1 MFSSIGS
8 ASMSAR
14 SSTVAPS
21 PLRKSPTTPVPPTPS
36 VTSYPCWRSQSAA
49 MPAVR
54 CSCIDEFGIGVDVL
68 VYALELGQQFL
79 RGIRQGLP

>member
-1 MFSSIGS
+1 MGN

-21 PLRKSPTTPVPPTPS
+21 PLRKSPTTPVPPIFS
-36 VTSYPCWRSQSAA
+36 VTSYPCWRNHSAA

-54 CSCIDEFGIGVDVL
+54 CSCIESS
-68 VYALELGQQFL
+68 
-79 RGIRQGLP
+79 GLAWMSL